1 MTNPRSNDLP
11 PPDPA
16 PVNLPPS
23 PVAVGRGWQDILPR
37 LAILALAVLWIYSP
51 VCNPTFQADWLWD
64 DDTMLTANL
73 TVQHRLSEDPA
84 VPPAHAAT
92 LGKLWLG
99 PSGPDFFPLTYTALW
114 AQWPFFSI
122 DPRDGGPVKP
132 GGPAVAWSFGYH
144 LVSVLLHLAG
154 ALALWRL
161 FAVMRMPGA
170 WLGALIFAVH
180 PVCVESVAWVS
191 EFKNTLSL
199 PLFLLAAIHYI
210 HFDDL
215 MQTGEALDS
224 PRAARRYVLAL
235 VFFVLAMLAK
245 TSVVM
250 LPVLILF
257 YVWWKRGRI
266 TGRDVVRSGHF
277 FLVSLVL
284 GLVTIYYQHGRAIG
298 DEPII
303 VGGFASRLAC
313 AGMSVFWYLK
323 LLVWPVHLLPIYEK
337 WDVDPP
343 RLWQFLP
350 WPVIAAAAGWFWWK
364 RASWGRH
371 AIFAFGSF
379 LLMVSPTLGF
389 ITISYMRITW
399 AADHF
404 IYLPLIA
411 LVGWVAA
418 GIARWYERAAD
429 DVRRVIFAGTTAA
442 IIALTIL
449 SFNYTACWVNEDALW
464 THTLSYNENAWQAH
478 NRLGARKSSRGQ
490 VENNGPASRVENLGA
505 FHHFT
510 RATELRPDLGET
522 HNNLATAYREKARV
536 SEQRGDEVTAEFE
549 MNASIE
555 HFAEACRLMPQ
566 VPVLHVNLANA
577 LTTAGRYVEA
587 ASKFKELMDKD
598 PSNPSLI
605 NSYGVALYKQGD
617 KKEEA
622 IAQFRRALEIAPDL
636 KDARESLAVAVGEIP
651 DPAAKTPL
659 PPPDGKPGDPK
670 YEKFLAD
677 SMAVAGRLVEAE
689 DKYKEL
695 LSKEPNNAVLVNNYG
710 SILHKQ
716 GKKKEAIAQFRQSI
730 KLAPDLKD
738 AINNLAA
745 ALAETPAPPADAS
758 PPPPGDKPKP
768 TKSNVPAKKDP
779 APK

>member
-1 MTNPRSNDLP
+1 MHPQAASEIGSN
-11 PPDPA
+11 
-16 PVNLPPS
+16 
-23 PVAVGRGWQDILPR
+23 VAAGRRWQDILAR

-51 VCNPTFQADWLWD
+51 VCNPTFQAEWLWD
-64 DDTMLTANL
+64 DDTLLTANL
-73 TVQHRLSEDPA
+73 TVQHRLSSDPA

-92 LGKLWLG
+92 LGKLWLA
-99 PSGPDFFPLTYTALW
+99 PSGPDYFPLTYTALW

-144 LVSVLLHLAG
+144 FVSVLLHLAG

-180 PVCVESVAWVS
+180 PVAVESVAWVS
-191 EFKNTLSL
+191 ELKNTLSL
-199 PLFLLAAIHYI
+199 PLFLLAAINYI
-210 HFDDL
+210 HFDN
-215 MQTGEALDS
+215 MMAKGEALDS

-235 VFFVLAMLAK
+235 VLFILAMLAK

-250 LPVLILF
+250 FPVLILF
-257 YVWWKRGRI
+257 YVWWKRGRV

-284 GLVTIYYQHGRAIG
+284 GLVTIYYQHSRAIG

-323 LLVWPVHLLPIYEK
+323 LLVWPVHLLPIYPR

-350 WPVIAAAAGWFWWK
+350 LPLIAAAGAWFWWK

-379 LLMVSPTLGF
+379 LLMVAPILGF

-404 IYLPLIA
+404 IYLPMIG

-418 GIARWYERAAD
+418 GITRCYERAVD
-429 DVRRVIFAGTTAA
+429 EMRRVIFAGTTAA
-442 IIALTIL
+442 MIALTIL
-449 SFNYTACWVNEDALW
+449 SFKHAACWVNEDALW
-464 THTLSYNENAWQAH
+464 THTLTYNENAWQAH

-490 VENNGPASRVENLGA
+490 FENSGPANRIENLGA

-522 HNNLATAYREKARV
+522 HNNLATVYREKARA
-536 SEQRGDEVTAEFE
+536 SEQRGDEVTAKRE
-549 MNASIE
+549 MNASIH
-555 HFAEACRLMPQ
+555 HFAEACRLTPQ
-566 VPVLHVNLANA
+566 VTIFQVNLANV
-577 LTTAGRYVEA
+577 LMTDGRNAEA
-587 ASKFKELMDKD
+587 ANKYKELVEKE
-598 PSNPSLI
+598 PNNPSLI
-605 NSYGVALYKQGD
+605 SNYGVVLFKQGN
-617 KKEEA
+617 KMEEA
-622 IAQFRRALEIAPDL
+622 VAQFRRALEIAPDL
-636 KDARESLAVAVGEIP
+636 KDAREGLAAALGEIP
-651 DPAAKTPL
+651 DLAAKTPL
-659 PPPDGKPGDPK
+659 LPPEGKPGDPK

-677 SMAVAGRLVEAE
+677 SMAVAGRIIEAE

-695 LSKEPNNAVLVNNYG
+695 LSKDPNNPTLVNNYG
-710 SILHKQ
+710 SILYKQ
-716 GKKKEAIAQFRQSI
+716 GKNKEAIAQFRRALE
-730 KLAPDLKD
+730 LAPDLKD
-738 AINNLAA
+738 ASINLAV
-745 ALAETPAPPADAS
+745 ALAEKPAPSADTS
-758 PPPPGDKPKP
+758 PPPPGEKPQP
-768 TKSNVPAKKDP
+768 AKSNVPAKKNP
-779 APK
+779 APE